1 MPEVYF
7 PVAPKDDGVLLFL
20 VNLLR
25 MLLIETF
32 SPLSLE
38 EPINEED
45 FLVDM
50 FFVLLNKDYFKAL
63 NYL

>member
-7 PVAPKDDGVLLFL
+7 PVVPKDDGVLLFL

-45 FLVDM
+45 FLVDI

>member
-7 PVAPKDDGVLLFL
+7 PVVPKDDGVLLFL

>member
-7 PVAPKDDGVLLFL
+7 PVVPKDDGVLLFL

-32 SPLSLE
+32 SPLSLV